1 MSRLHSTLVALVLG
15 AAAAAGLFAAVHTV
29 RLGQKVSA
37 PKPAATGVFASRQA
51 KLARWSRSLRKA
63 RAKHPPTL
71 PKLPRFAPVQ
81 TPAAPVVAAAPQV
94 KYVQPPPV
102 VKYRRASRSAKT
114 TTTTTNQS
122 SRSDDGG
129 PSDDGTGGGD
139 GSIGGGD

>member
-37 PKPAATGVFASRQA
+37 PKPAAPEIASRQA
-51 KLARWSRSLRKA
+51 KLARWSRSLREA

-81 TPAAPVVAAAPQV
+81 TAATPVAAPAPQV
-94 KYVQPPPV
+94 TYVRPQPV
-102 VKYRRASRSAKT
+102 VKYQRASRSTQT
-114 TTTTTNQS
+114 TTTTATRS
-122 SRSDDGG
+122 SWSDDGG
-129 PSDDGTGGGD
+129 RSDDGTGGGD
-139 GSIGGGD
+139 GSVGGGD